1 MWLVRTLFAP
11 LASFCRWLFLKNIF
25 GLMSSTVGIAV
36 SVIVPSIW
44 GEGGGGVVLRGLKDF
59 ILMVILTL
67 EWKEGKFCDN
77 YQWPWA
83 E

>member
-1 MWLVRTLFAP
+1 
-11 LASFCRWLFLKNIF
+11 
-25 GLMSSTVGIAV
+25 MSSTVGIAV

>member
-44 GEGGGGVVLRGLKDF
+44 GEGGGRGCFKGFKGFYFDGYFNVGMEGREVLR
-59 ILMVILTL
+59 
-67 EWKEGKFCDN
+67 
-77 YQWPWA
+77 
-83 E
+83 